1 MDRDEAKRAAAI
13 VSWAYSSGQTPNK
26 VYGPGETTELEYTEF
41 NNRRLI
47 ATDSDSNKVI
57 QADMNYTPFYVD
69 YGTESN
75 QLYVQPNQ
83 TPIKVED
90 RFNNVSYQ
98 VEVSGNNVVV
108 KGPDKTDTF
117 EVY

>member
-1 MDRDEAKRAAAI
+1 MDRNEAKRAAAI
-13 VSWAYSSGQTPNK
+13 VSWVYSSGQTPNK
-26 VYGPGETTELEYTEF
+26 VYGPGETTDLDYSELS
-41 NNRRLI
+41 NRRLI

-57 QADMNYTPFYVD
+57 QADMNQTPFYVD

-75 QLYVQPNQ
+75 LLYVQPNQ

-90 RFNNVSYQ
+90 RYNNIDYQ
-98 VEVSGNNVVV
+98 VEVTGNKVIV
-108 KGPDKTDTF
+108 KGPDKTDKF